1 MPVVTFI
8 RGLPGSGKTTLAKR
22 FVNTA
27 VVAAD
32 DYFTD
37 SDGAYHYDPVRLPD
51 AHQDCQER
59 AAALVNEGRSVV
71 ITNTFT
77 RERELNSYREA
88 LDLLIDDDVRYS
100 ISVIDLFDAGLTD
113 EELAARCVHGVP
125 VEKIALMRAR
135 WE

>member
-1 MPVVTFI
+1 MSIVTFI

-22 FVNTA
+22 FVNTP

-37 SDGAYHYDPVRLPD
+37 SDGVYHYDPVRLPD

-59 AAALVNEGRSVV
+59 AAKLINEGRNVV

-77 RERELNSYREA
+77 RERELNSYLEA
-88 LDLLIDDDVRYS
+88 LDLLTDGFYYV
-100 ISVIDLFDAGLTD
+100 VINLFDAGLTD
-113 EELAARCVHGVP
+113 EQLAARCVHGVP
-125 VEKIALMRAR
+125 VERIAQMRAR